1 MIKTHKMQGSFLH
14 TEVPTALYSFAMTV
28 ISTLLL
34 GYNIVAKY
42 DLWKM
47 RERTNKTILV
57 IMCWSLKMLKL
68 RK

>member
-1 MIKTHKMQGSFLH
+1 MINTHKMQGSFLH
-14 TEVPTALYSFAMTV
+14 YTEVPTALYSFAITV

-57 IMCWSLKMLKL
+57 IKKL
-68 RK
+68 C